1 MEIIHNDSFKE
12 EPPSTT
18 IEQRSTK
25 ASITCKLIPVFI
37 ATVAICTVGIWF
49 GTTRDSG
56 GDQVESTSAVVQ
68 GNSGGNNST
77 ITTNEVDED
86 GVLTNNEELESYII
100 EDSFIEDELLV
111 INNGVEEDTDEVI
124 FIDASPVENDVVPTT
139 PNIKDEQPVVD
150 DEEKEITWN
159 DSVENEL
166 FGSEVVVDGAEV
178 ENDMISVDGAG
189 EENEI
194 ITWVDS
200 EDELPVV
207 DGGSEVVIED
217 ELVEEGKVIEDSQPV
232 QQEVVLPLPTTIVN
246 TYTTLEQVNH
256 DPTSFTQGLSYNTE
270 GNIIFETT
278 GLYGQSK
285 IRRINAETYQVEKSI
300 NLSWQYF
307 GEGST
312 YYTDSNGNGRLIMIT
327 WKSQTGWIYD
337 SETLERLSEFQY
349 TTTPALGNEGW
360 GITYHSSNQ
369 EFIVSDGS
377 QYLYFWDRD
386 TLREK
391 RKIIVTRFDGIEQS
405 DLNELEMIDGLV
417 CCNIWYEDVI
427 ICIDPVTGKSVREYG
442 KCIYDAKCLIDI
454 FKLNS
459 FLDHSLSM
467 NNRPVFIATERK

>member
-1 MEIIHNDSFKE
+1 MKDSGKEVDLPSYMVVTSSGSMEIIHNESFRE
-12 EPPSTT
+12 DETPPSSL
-18 IEQRSTK
+18 EQRNTK
-25 ASITCKLIPVFI
+25 ASITCKLIPVVI

-49 GTTRDSG
+49 GTKDSG

-68 GNSGGNNST
+68 GNSGNNINST
-77 ITTNEVDED
+77 VTNNVDED

-100 EDSFIEDELLV
+100 EDYFIEDELPV
-111 INNGVEEDTDEVI
+111 VDNADEVI
-124 FIDASPVENDVVPTT
+124 FIDSSPVENEEVPTT
-139 PNIKDEQPVVD
+139 PNIEDEQPVVD
-150 DEEKEITWN
+150 DEEKEIITWN
-159 DSVENEL
+159 DSIENEL
-166 FGSEVVVDGAEV
+166 FGTEVVVDDAEV
-178 ENDMISVDGAG
+178 ESDMISVDGAG

-217 ELVEEGKVIEDSQPV
+217 ELVEEGKVIEDSQPI
-232 QQEVVLPLPTTIVN
+232 QQEVVAPLPTTIVN
-246 TYTTLEQVNH
+246 AYTSLEQVNH
-256 DPTSFTQGLSYNTE
+256 DPTSFTQGLSYNNE
-270 GNIIFETT
+270 GTVIFETT

-337 SETLERLSEFQY
+337 AESLERLSEFQY

-360 GITYHSSNQ
+360 GITYDSVNQ

-377 QYLYFWDRD
+377 QFLYFWDRD

-391 RKIIVTRFDGIEQS
+391 RKIIVTRFDGSEQQ

-417 CCNIWYEDVI
+417 CCNVWYEDII
-427 ICIDPVTGKSVREYG
+427 ICVDPVTGKSVREYG
-442 KCIYDAKCLIDI
+442 KC
-454 FKLNS
+454 
-459 FLDHSLSM
+459 
-467 NNRPVFIATERK
+467 

>member
-1 MEIIHNDSFKE
+1 MAVAISDSMEIIHNESFRE
-12 EPPSTT
+12 DETSTSS
-18 IEQRSTK
+18 EQRNTK

-37 ATVAICTVGIWF
+37 ATIAICTVGIWF
-49 GTTRDSG
+49 GTTRDRG

-68 GNSGGNNST
+68 GNSGDTIDST
-77 ITTNEVDED
+77 ITKNKYED
-86 GVLTNNEELESYII
+86 GGLSNSEELESYII
-100 EDSFIEDELLV
+100 EDYFIEDELPV
-111 INNGVEEDTDEVI
+111 VDNADEVI
-124 FIDASPVENDVVPTT
+124 FIDASPVENEVVPTT
-139 PNIKDEQPVVD
+139 PNNEDKQPVAD
-150 DEEKEITWN
+150 DEEKEIITWN
-159 DSVENEL
+159 DSIENEL

-178 ENDMISVDGAG
+178 ESDMISVDGSG

-217 ELVEEGKVIEDSQPV
+217 ELVEEEKVIEASQPI
-232 QQEVVLPLPTTIVN
+232 QQEVVPLPTTIVN

-256 DPTSFTQGLSYNTE
+256 DPTSFTQGLSYNNE

-285 IRRINAETYQVEKSI
+285 IQRINAETYQVEKSI

-337 SETLERLSEFQY
+337 AESLERLSEFQY
-349 TTTPALGNEGW
+349 TTTPSLGNEGW
-360 GITYHSSNQ
+360 GITYDSFNQ

-386 TLREK
+386 TLEEK
-391 RKIIVTRFDGIEQS
+391 RKITVTRFDGSEQQ

-417 CCNIWYEDVI
+417 CCNVWYEDVI
-427 ICIDPVTGKSVREYG
+427 ICVDPVTGKSVREYG
-442 KCIYDAKCLIDI
+442 KFTCEKMP
-454 FKLNS
+454 KVN
-459 FLDHSLSM
+459 
-467 NNRPVFIATERK
+467 V

>member
-1 MEIIHNDSFKE
+1 LTQLQLHLESNIMKEDSGKEVDLPSHMAAVATSGSMEIIHNESFRE
-12 EPPSTT
+12 DETSTSS
-18 IEQRSTK
+18 EQRNTTK
-25 ASITCKLIPVFI
+25 TSITCKLIPIVI

-49 GTTRDSG
+49 GTRDRG
-56 GDQVESTSAVVQ
+56 GDQVESISAVVQ
-68 GNSGGNNST
+68 GTSGDTIDST
-77 ITTNEVDED
+77 ITINNVNVDDE
-86 GVLTNNEELESYII
+86 GGLSNSEELESYII
-100 EDSFIEDELLV
+100 EDYFIEDELPV
-111 INNGVEEDTDEVI
+111 VDNADEVI
-124 FIDASPVENDVVPTT
+124 FIDSSPVENEVVPTT
-139 PNIKDEQPVVD
+139 PNIEDEEPVVD
-150 DEEKEITWN
+150 DEEKEIITWN
-159 DSVENEL
+159 DSIENEL
-166 FGSEVVVDGAEV
+166 FGSEVV
-178 ENDMISVDGAG
+178 VDGAG

-217 ELVEEGKVIEDSQPV
+217 ELVEEGKVIEEDSQPI
-232 QQEVVLPLPTTIVN
+232 QQEVVPLPTTIVN

-256 DPTSFTQGLSYNTE
+256 DPTSFTQGLSYNDE

-312 YYTDSNGNGRLIMIT
+312 FYTDSNGNGRLIMIT

-337 SETLERLSEFQY
+337 AESLERLSEFQY
-349 TTTPALGNEGW
+349 TTTPSLGNEGW
-360 GITYHSSNQ
+360 GITYDSVNQ

-377 QYLYFWDRD
+377 RFLYFWDRD

-391 RKIIVTRFDGIEQS
+391 RKIIVTRFDGSEQQ

-427 ICIDPVTGKSVREYG
+427 ICVDPVTGKSVREYG
-442 KCIYDAKCLIDI
+442 KC
-454 FKLNS
+454 
-459 FLDHSLSM
+459 
-467 NNRPVFIATERK
+467 